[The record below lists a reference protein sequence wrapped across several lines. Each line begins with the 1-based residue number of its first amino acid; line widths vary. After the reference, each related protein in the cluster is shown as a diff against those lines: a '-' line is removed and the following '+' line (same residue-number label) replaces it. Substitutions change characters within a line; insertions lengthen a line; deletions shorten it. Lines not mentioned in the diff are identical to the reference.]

1 MRLSRN
7 AALALAAM
15 VVMAIPAGATTLI
28 RHGLDRLT
36 ADNESVVHGRVM
48 EIHSYWNDDHSF
60 ILTDVKFRP
69 QQVLKGERP
78 SGDVTLTVMGGTV
91 GEISTVIV
99 AGPDLVPGS
108 DYVLFMN
115 REDLP
120 GAARRLTV
128 RDLSQGVFRVEKGRA
143 YSQALDHPLIADANG
158 RSEAPGGEEGM
169 ALEEMSRQVRQFAGN
184 R

>member
-7 AALALAAM
+7 VALALIAM
-15 VVMAIPAGATTLI
+15 AILAIPAGATTLI
-28 RHGLDRLT
+28 RQGLDRLT
-36 ADNESVVHGRVM
+36 AENESVIHGRVI

-69 QQVLKGERP
+69 QQVFKGNRAA
-78 SGDVTLTVMGGTV
+78 GDVTLTVMGGTV

-120 GAARRLTV
+120 GAAKRLTV
-128 RDLSQGVFRVEKGRA
+128 RDLAQGVFRVEKGRA
-143 YSQALDHPLIADANG
+143 YSQALDHPLVADANG
-158 RSEAPGGEEGM
+158 RFEAPGGEEGLT
-169 ALEEMSRQVRQFAGN
+169 LEDMSRQVRQFAGN